1 MGVRALKSF
10 TIKDQWITLFA
21 MEWKVLD
28 TGCASAEMNMH
39 FDASLLE
46 SDGAQPILHLYEW
59 DAASA
64 TYGYFHRPEAYLNI
78 GAAERKGLQ
87 LARRPTGGGIIF
99 HLWDMAFSVFI
110 PAHRPEFSP
119 NPLENYAF
127 VNRAVLTAVQAF
139 LGKELPLSLIAEDA
153 PALQPTCSHFCMA
166 RPTKYDVLLEGKKI
180 AGAAQRK
187 TKKGFLHQGSIALT
201 LPPSGYLDELLSP
214 EVQHAMFLY
223 TYPLL
228 GVSAS
233 PSAIDAAKHALKT
246 LLAIHLNEASL
257 KCCR

>member
-1 MGVRALKSF
+1 M
-10 TIKDQWITLFA
+10 T
-21 MEWKVLD
+21 WKILD
-28 TGCASAEMNMH
+28 TGHASAEENMRQ
-39 FDASLLE
+39 DASLLD
-46 SDGAQPILHLYEW
+46 SVVDQPVLHLYEW
-59 DAASA
+59 EGESA
-64 TYGYFHRPEAYLNI
+64 TYGYFHHPEVYLNI

-110 PAHRPEFSP
+110 PAHRPEFSH

-127 VNRAVLTAVQAF
+127 VNRAVLAAVQAF
-139 LGKELPLSLIAEDA
+139 LGKEVPFSLIAEDA
-153 PALQPTCSHFCMA
+153 PALQPSCSHFCMA

-201 LPPSGYLDELLSP
+201 LPAKGYLDELLAS
-214 EVQHAMFLY
+214 EVQQAMFLY
-223 TYPLL
+223 TCPLL
-228 GVSAS
+228 GASAS
-233 PSAIDAAKHALKT
+233 LSAIAEAKHQLKT
-246 LLAIHLNEASL
+246 LLAVHLNEATL

>member
-1 MGVRALKSF
+1 MGIGSLKSF
-10 TIKDQWITLFA
+10 TIKAQCITVFA
-21 MEWKVLD
+21 MQWKVLD
-28 TGCASAEMNMH
+28 TGCASAEENMRL
-39 FDASLLE
+39 DASLLE
-46 SDGAQPILHLYEW
+46 SEESQPVLHLYEW
-59 DAASA
+59 ERVSA
-64 TYGYFHRPEAYLNI
+64 TYGYFHRPEDYLNV

-127 VNRAVLTAVQAF
+127 VNRAVLAAVQAF
-139 LGKELPLSLIAEDA
+139 LGKELSLITEDA

-180 AGAAQRK
+180 AGSAQRK

-201 LPPSGYLDELLSP
+201 LPLAGYLDELLSP
-214 EVQHAMFLY
+214 EVQQAMFLY

-228 GVSAS
+228 GASAS
-233 PSAIDAAKHALKT
+233 SSAIAEAKHELKT
-246 LLAIHLNEASL
+246 LLAIHLNEATL
-257 KCCR
+257 ECYR